1 MKLLKAFSI
10 LFGLFIIAYFIYGI
24 GYIFLT
30 RVCFTRLLKFKKN
43 LSPEKEFVLIFLI
56 SIFTLLSK
64 AYIPMELSSEIITI
78 FVFIPTIFFYST
90 QEKVIVM
97 KSSLKIL
104 FYILFI
110 KLFLCKDFSFPNGII
125 ASLYFFFKAI
135 IFSNL
140 YFEFIKVLLI
150 VLSYLQDN
158 EDNN

>member
-1 MKLLKAFSI
+1 MNLLRAFATLI
-10 LFGLFIIAYFIYGI
+10 GLFIIAYFIYGM
-24 GYIFLT
+24 GYVVLT
-30 RVCFTRLLKFKKN
+30 KICFTRLLEFKKN
-43 LSPEKEFVLIFLI
+43 LSSEKEFFLIFLI
-56 SIFTLLSK
+56 SIFTLLSE
-64 AYIPMELSSEIITI
+64 AYLPMELSSEIITI

-90 QEKVIVM
+90 QEKVVVM

-110 KLFLCKDFSFPNGII
+110 KLFLCKDFSFSNNII

-158 EDNN
+158 EDNK